1 MEEPRKV
8 LRAEYLGQTQV
19 ARATGMDVLNDAID
33 HLVSSVPHDQWQP
46 VTVAVAPSMITIL
59 QPDVSFYFLI
69 SSSANVNLPK

>member
-19 ARATGMDVLNDAID
+19 QRASGMDVLNEAINQ
-33 HLVSSVPHDQWQP
+33 LVTTVPHDQWKP

-59 QPDVSFYFLI
+59 QPDVCYVLFFL
-69 SSSANVNLPK
+69 NF